1 MKTKRLMLHRFL
13 LLLLECLLLLSGC
26 GSDHATQKQ
35 FASLSD
41 FNGGKIGT
49 LTGATYGQLMQ
60 EDYPDIAWSYYEDL
74 ATMIVALKKGDVE
87 ALVLDSPVA
96 ELAAA
101 QYPAELAVYPEVIS
115 ACDFSMLMQKDGELT
130 EPVSE
135 VIRQLE
141 ADGTLDALRKKWCS
155 GDEEIMRIDWSGY
168 DLSDRGGG
176 TLRFAID
183 PTTMPMVYIGDD
195 GRPAGME
202 VELVLLVAEQL
213 DMGVEFIDTKTAS
226 LMMYI
231 QQGQADIGASCFVIT
246 EERLESMD
254 FCESY
259 YSGGFVFLC
268 RRDTIA
274 EEVLAQS
281 AEAGIQAPAEETD
294 SGGFW
299 DNLASSFE
307 KNFIRESRWKLIAGG
322 LLVTLEISLLAGI
335 LGTILGFPLCLCQRS
350 RIRILSAL
358 AKGLSVLIQGIP
370 SLVVLMITYFVIFGS
385 VSIDAVLVAVIAF
398 AVLFAVSVAGILNTG
413 IEAVDKGQWEAA
425 VSLGFGNVRTF
436 TRIILP
442 QAVRHVL
449 PLYKSEFVT
458 MMKLTSI
465 VGYISIED
473 LTKAGDIIRSRTY
486 EAFFPLIAT
495 AVIYFV
501 MSFLIAFAIGRVEVV
516 IDPKHRPRRY
526 PKGVVLG
533 AFAAEPLKG
542 QERAAGET
550 DADPVLA
557 GSDATELIHIEHLK
571 KEYPNAKPLTDVN
584 TIINRG
590 DVITVIGP
598 SGTGKSTLLRCINR
612 LETPTSGKITV
623 FGKDTSDKKT
633 DLRRLRQRM
642 GMVFQSF
649 NLFGHL
655 TVIENVI
662 LAPTVL
668 KGIPKQEAVENG
680 VRLLRMVGMA
690 EKALNYPDEL
700 SGGQKQ
706 RVAIARTLAMNPEI
720 VLFDEPT
727 SALDPTMVGEVLSV
741 MKRLASEGLTMMIVT
756 HEMQFARDVSTRVFY
771 MDEGVIYEEGAPD
784 DIFDSPKRDKTR
796 AFVQR
801 LKTLTLSVESQDYD
815 FIGMSESI
823 RQFGEKNLLSRRQVD
838 SLRRVYEEILAQ
850 NIILTQ
856 GAEYPITISVE
867 YSEKEDRL
875 EMRFVWSGEKY
886 NPMEEGD
893 ELSIKLVK
901 AAARG
906 CRYDYTDRSNR
917 LVLSFER

>member
-1 MKTKRLMLHRFL
+1 MKQKRVMPHRFL
-13 LLLLECLLLLSGC
+13 LLLLGCLLLLGGC
-26 GSDHATQKQ
+26 GMAQTQTSEKQ

-41 FNGGKIGT
+41 FNGGT
-49 LTGATYGQLMQ
+49 VATVTGATYEQLMQ
-60 EDYPDIAWSYYEDL
+60 EEYPDTVWSYYDDL
-74 ATMIVALKKGDVE
+74 ATLIAALKKGDVE

-101 QYPAELAVYPEVIS
+101 QYPEELAVYPEVIA
-115 ACDFSMLMQKDGELT
+115 ACEFSMIMEKNGDLT

-135 VIRQLE
+135 VIRNFK
-141 ADGTLDALRKKWCS
+141 ADGTLDALKEKWFS
-155 GDEEIMRIDWSGY
+155 GDDKIMRIDWSAY
-168 DLSDRGGG
+168 DLSDQGDGV
-176 TLRFAID
+176 LRFALD
-183 PTTMPMVYIGDD
+183 PVTMPMVYMGDD
-195 GRPAGME
+195 GQSAGME
-202 VELVLLVAEQL
+202 VEIVLLVAKEL
-213 DMGVEFIDTKTAS
+213 GMGVEFINTKTAA
-226 LMMYI
+226 LPMYI
-231 QQGQADIGASCFVIT
+231 QQGQADIAAACLVIT

-268 RRDTIA
+268 RKDSIA
-274 EEVLAQS
+274 EEVLAQPQ
-281 AEAGIQAPAEETD
+281 GTGTD
-294 SGGFW
+294 GASDGRASGGFW
-299 DNLASSFE
+299 NGLVLSFE

-322 LLVTLEISLLAGI
+322 LLVTLEISLFAG
-335 LGTILGFPLCLCQRS
+335 LFGTILGFLLCQCQRS
-350 RIRILSAL
+350 RIRILAVM
-358 AKGLSVLIQGIP
+358 AKVISKLMQGIP
-370 SLVVLMITYFVIFGS
+370 SLVVLMITYFVVFGS
-385 VSIDAVLVAVIAF
+385 VKIDPVIVAVIAF
-398 AVLFAVSVAGILNTG
+398 SVLFAVSVAGILNTG

-425 VSLGFGNVRTF
+425 VSLGFGNLKTF
-436 TRIILP
+436 TRIIMP
-442 QAVRHVL
+442 QAVKHVL
-449 PLYKSEFVT
+449 PLYKGEFVA

-486 EAFFPLIAT
+486 EAFFPLIVT

-501 MSFLIAFAIGRVEVV
+501 LSSLITAAIGRIEVV

-526 PKGVVLG
+526 PKGTDAG
-533 AFAAEPLKG
+533 AFLTEPL
-542 QERAAGET
+542 QEQETAVGE
-550 DADPVLA
+550 DDGARVSSDPDV
-557 GSDATELIHIEHLK
+557 TELIHIEHLS
-571 KEYPNAKPLTDVN
+571 KEYPNVRPLTDVN
-584 TIINRG
+584 TVINRG
-590 DVITVIGP
+590 DVITIIGP

-612 LETPTSGKITV
+612 LETLTDGKIAV
-623 FGKDTSDKKT
+623 FGMDTSDKKT
-633 DLRRLRQRM
+633 DLRMLRRRM

-741 MKRLASEGLTMMIVT
+741 MKRLALEGLTMMIVT
-756 HEMQFARDVSTRVFY
+756 HEMQFARDVSTRIFY

-784 DIFDSPKRDKTR
+784 EIFDHPMRDKTR

-801 LKTLTLSVESQDYD
+801 LKTLRLSVESQDYD

-850 NIILTQ
+850 NILRTQ

-875 EMRFVWSGEKY
+875 EMRFAWSGEQY
-886 NPMEEGD
+886 DPMEEGD
-893 ELSIKLVK
+893 ALSLKLVK
-901 AAARG
+901 AAVRG
-906 CRYDYTDRSNR
+906 HSYDYTDGVNR
-917 LVLSFER
+917 LMLKI